1 MVFHPPC
8 TEDELEY
15 DASNSHK
22 ETCRVSALVEQPKS
36 PMVEKYGSYD
46 RLTDVVGKAHLAVW
60 SYLYQPILCSC
71 AIVEEGGAGY
81 YEEHH
86 RYILPHV
93 QCYLQTLRYACDV
106 LSRFGNVI
114 I

>member
-60 SYLYQPILCSC
+60 CNLYKEIARRS
-71 AIVEEGGAGY
+71 AV
-81 YEEHH
+81 
-86 RYILPHV
+86 V
-93 QCYLQTLRYACDV
+93 
-106 LSRFGNVI
+106 
-114 I
+114 